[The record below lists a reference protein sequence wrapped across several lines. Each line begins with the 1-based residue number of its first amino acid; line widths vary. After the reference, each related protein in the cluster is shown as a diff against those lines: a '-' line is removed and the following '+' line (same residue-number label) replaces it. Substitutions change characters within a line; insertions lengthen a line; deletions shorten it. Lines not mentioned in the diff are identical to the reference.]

1 MITGPVGGL
10 QGRRHSAD
18 EVGGHP
24 VVVEDHE
31 NRIVVSPRLWV
42 GEEGHLV
49 TAVPDEQVLCET
61 TVDTPAGAGEALFYL
76 FSVHSLTLP
85 ANASS
90 SS

>member
-1 MITGPVGGL
+1 LITGPVGGL

-18 EVGGHP
+18 EAGDHP

-42 GEEGHLV
+42 GQEGHLV
-49 TAVPDEQVLCET
+49 AAVPDDQIPSET
-61 TVDTPAGAGEALFYL
+61 TVDTPTGAGEALFYL
-76 FSVHSLTLP
+76 ISVHSLTLP